1 MADSPERAAVTPEK
15 SSLTQ
20 IAVDRPVT
28 TLMVAGIV
36 VMLGWISL
44 QRLAIDLMPDMSFPT
59 LSIVTVYEG
68 AGPEEVETLLTRP
81 IEQAV
86 SSVAGVDEIRSE
98 SMEGSSTV
106 RVQFVW
112 GTNLDEAVNE
122 IRQQLDRIRKGLPDD
137 IDPPYVRKFD
147 TADAPILLMGLQS
160 TLSGVELTSLA
171 ERVILPQLEQVD
183 GVASVRLRGREVREI
198 QIELDRGQMETRG
211 IGVNEIFAALQSANV
226 MQPAGDL
233 QRGDTRILV
242 RNRGEFRSLDEIR
255 ETVIR
260 NQGGAFVRIADVAT
274 VIDGIKDKTELT
286 RVNGQPALMVYVFKQ
301 AGANT
306 VAVSDEVQQQVRQIN
321 RDVQDARLVIRQ
333 DRADFIREAISNIKY
348 AAALGMLLAT
358 IVLVIFLRN
367 FRSTLIIGVA
377 MPFSVIATFVLIY
390 FQGFTLNIVSFGGLA
405 LGIGLLV
412 DNSIV
417 VLESIFRYR
426 EQGYSPRDAAIQGT
440 QEVAGAIVASTLTTL
455 IVFLPLI
462 FVEGMTGVLLHQ
474 LAWVVSFSLF
484 CSLLASLTITPVMV
498 AHWLKTNPTDIQT
511 AGTRSPISAFHEFNR
526 RWFEAV
532 EAGYR
537 SVLRFSLRHG
547 FLVGGVMC
555 VFVAAAAGLQ
565 PFVGT
570 EFLPKADEGLLTV
583 TMTMSPGITL
593 DHLNEQAREAEAR
606 ILENTPEYVSLA
618 GFIGGDA
625 DDADRWNRIYYRL
638 RLVPRD
644 QRDAS
649 VEDIRNRLQEK
660 LTGIPGC
667 RLSVR
672 VASEQLLSRAFQM
685 GDGSLSVLA
694 QGHDLATLQKLSE
707 QVVETMQT
715 IPGLVNAEVAKSDA
729 RPELGS
735 YVNRPKASQLDVNVE
750 EVGQVLETTLRGTEV
765 TKFRQD
771 GEEIPVVARFREAD
785 RRSERELEQVSVT
798 SADGLI
804 IPLKNL
810 VDFEPGQAPITIN
823 RANQRRTLAAT
834 ADISERELGEVAIEL
849 SEALRQIQ
857 LPRGYTLTVG
867 GAWEDQQESF
877 ATLQQ
882 GFLVALILMYMVM
895 ASQFES
901 LRDPLLIL
909 ITIPLAGIGVMA
921 VFAFTE
927 TTLNVQSFI
936 GLIVLAGIVVN
947 NAIVVI
953 DYVNQLRREN
963 PDWKMQ
969 DLVEAASVRRFRPI
983 VMTTL
988 TTILAMAPVAV
999 GWGDGGELQAPM
1011 ARVVI
1016 GGLVSGTMTTLFAI
1030 PLIYVT
1036 VGQLTQRTSD
1046 SPELLTAKQHEETRL
1061 ASNPQPFQAKA

>member
-1 MADSPERAAVTPEK
+1 MTEPSPEPTPA
-15 SSLTQ
+15 STSGSLTQ
-20 IAVDRPVT
+20 LAVDRPVT
-28 TLMVAGIV
+28 TLMMAGIV
-36 VMLGWISL
+36 VMLGWIAL
-44 QRLAIDLMPDMSFPT
+44 QRLSIDLMPDMSFPT
-59 LSIVTVYEG
+59 LSIVTVYSG
-68 AGPEEVETLLTRP
+68 AGPEEIETLLTRP

-122 IRQQLDRIRKGLPDD
+122 IRQQLDRIRKALPDE
-137 IDPPYVRKFD
+137 IDPPYVRKYD
-147 TADAPILLMGLQS
+147 TADAPILLLGLQS
-160 TLSGVELTSLA
+160 RLTGVELTSLA
-171 ERVILPQLEQVD
+171 ERVILPQLEQID
-183 GVASVRLRGREVREI
+183 GVARVALRGREVREI
-198 QIELDRGQMETRG
+198 QVQLNRGQLETRG
-211 IGVNEIFAALQSANV
+211 VGVNEIFTALQSSNV
-226 MQPAGDL
+226 TQPAGDL
-233 QRGDTRILV
+233 QLGDTRILV
-242 RNRGEFRSLDEIR
+242 RNRGEFQKLDEIR
-255 ETVIR
+255 QTVVR
-260 NQGGAFVRIADVAT
+260 NDGGAFVRVADVAE
-274 VIDGIKDKTELT
+274 VVDGIKEKTELT
-286 RVNGQPALMVYVFKQ
+286 RINGEPALMVYVFKQ

-306 VAVSDEVQQQVRQIN
+306 VSVSDAVRDKVDELN
-321 RDVQDARLVIRQ
+321 RDVQDAQLVIRQ
-333 DRADFIREAISNIKY
+333 DKSDFIREAISNIQV
-348 AAALGMLLAT
+348 AAVLGMLLAT
-358 IVLVIFLRN
+358 IVLVVFLQN

-377 MPFSVIATFVLIY
+377 MPFSVIATFALIY

-426 EQGYSPRDAAIQGT
+426 ERGLSPRDASIQGT
-440 QEVAGAIVASTLTTL
+440 QEVAEAIVASTLTTL
-455 IVFLPLI
+455 IVFLPLV

-498 AHWLKTNPTDIQT
+498 AHWLKDLEPTEGQP
-511 AGTRSPISAFHEFNR
+511 RKFSPVRLFHAFNR
-526 RWFEAV
+526 RWFAAL

-537 SVLRFSLRHG
+537 RVLHLSLKHG
-547 FLVGGVMC
+547 FLTGGAMC
-555 VFVAAAAGLQ
+555 VLVAAAFGLQ

-570 EFLPKADEGLLTV
+570 EFLPETDEGLLTV

-593 DHLNEQAREAEAR
+593 DNLNMQAKKAEQR
-606 ILENTPEYVSLA
+606 ILANTPERVSLA

-644 QRDAS
+644 QREAS
-649 VEDIRNRLQEK
+649 SEDVRQRLQEA

-672 VASEQLLSRAFQM
+672 VSSEQLLARAFRM

-694 QGHDLATLQKLSE
+694 KGHDLEVLKELTSK
-707 QVVETMQT
+707 VVETMRD
-715 IPGLVNAEVAKSDA
+715 IPGLVNAEVAQSDA

-735 YVNRPKASQLDVNVE
+735 YVDRPKASQLDVSVE
-750 EVGQVLETTLRGTEV
+750 AVGQVLETTLRGTEA

-771 GEEIPVVARFREAD
+771 GEEIPVIVRFQEAD
-785 RRSERELEQVSVT
+785 RRSERQLEQVSVA
-798 SADGLI
+798 SSSGLQV
-804 IPLKNL
+804 PLKNL
-810 VDFEPGQAPITIN
+810 VRFEAGQAPITIN
-823 RANQRRTLAAT
+823 RVDQRRTLAAT
-834 ADISERELGEVAIEL
+834 ADISERELGEVAAEL
-849 SEALRQIQ
+849 SAALRQ
-857 LPRGYTLTVG
+857 LDVPRGYTLTVG

-877 ATLQQ
+877 NTLQQ

-909 ITIPLAGIGVMA
+909 VTIPLAGIGVMA
-921 VFAFTE
+921 VFAFTN

-953 DYVNQLRREN
+953 DYVNQLRRDN
-963 PDWKMQ
+963 PDWAIR
-969 DLVEAASVRRFRPI
+969 DVIEAAAVRRFRPI

-988 TTILAMAPVAV
+988 TTILAMAPVAA

-1016 GGLVSGTMTTLFAI
+1016 GGLFTGTLTTLFAI
-1030 PLIYVT
+1030 PLLYLT
-1036 VGQLTQRTSD
+1036 LAQLLGKTAEVKAAQSSRTPARTD
-1046 SPELLTAKQHEETRL
+1046 PAHAGT
-1061 ASNPQPFQAKA
+1061 